1 MCRSV
6 VSRLFQP
13 EDRLVRARLQQMH
26 VPDLLVPDPEL
37 GITGAEPN
45 CSLYERDRLLEGAGV
60 ELALAES
67 EEGVEL
73 ALAESEEGV
82 NIVAIVRNRRLAMQT
97 CSTTISTVERR

>member
-67 EEGVEL
+67 EEGV
-73 ALAESEEGV
+73 

>member
-13 EDRLVRARLQQMH
+13 EDRLVRVRLQQMH

-67 EEGVEL
+67 EEGV
-73 ALAESEEGV
+73 